1 MQNGSSGVNEA
12 AARGEMSLQQCTIQ
26 GAGEREV
33 MDDIIFRSD
42 TVLSDV
48 HLHTPSKRHLMV
60 RLNAVGQP
68 VFLSQFKFLLD
79 KSNQKTEREVSGFEK
94 ENLKHQDKRG
104 EGLDVG
110 EPADDHVTLKSTNK
124 EENSLKGIQA
134 LLDKDGDL
142 EVVRKPP
149 LLDAEAEDLSRDKV
163 CPIILMKGGEVLE
176 EQEQENNCYDI
187 IKIEHAMA
195 TPLEDVG
202 KQVWRGAFLL
212 ADYILSNQDLFKDC
226 TVLELG
232 GGTGIVS
239 IIMAKAA
246 KAIYCTD
253 IGEDLLEMC
262 ERNIALNKHLTEP
275 AGTKIKVRVLDWL
288 KDEFCIDPDHSYSW
302 SEEEIAELHDFTTVI
317 LAADVFYDDDLTD
330 AFFKTLYRITGN
342 LKNPSTIYLSIE
354 KRLNFT
360 LRHMDVVCEAY
371 NYFRS
376 TLNDLENIRDG
387 KMRYT
392 VQPVQLSF
400 PQHIIYERVEQLE
413 LWKITADMTTE
424 GSTHTHLPE
433 RLKTGHEDFSTE

>member
-33 MDDIIFRSD
+33 MDDITFRSD

-48 HLHTPSKRHLMV
+48 HLHIPSKRHLMV

-68 VFLSQFKFLLD
+68 VFLSQFKFILD

-94 ENLKHQDKRG
+94 ENLKHQDKCG
-104 EGLDVG
+104 EGFNVED
-110 EPADDHVTLKSTNK
+110 PADDHVTLKSTNK

-212 ADYILSNQDLFKDC
+212 ADYILSKQDLFKDC

-246 KAIYCTD
+246 KAIYCT
-253 IGEDLLEMC
+253 
-262 ERNIALNKHLTEP
+262 
-275 AGTKIKVRVLDWL
+275 GTKIKVRVLDWL
-288 KDEFCIDPDHSYSW
+288 KDEFCIDPDHPYSW

-317 LAADVFYDDDLTD
+317 LAADAFYDDDLTD

-424 GSTHTHLPE
+424 RSTHTPLPE